1 MHPKSLDH
9 VLKYMPCVL
18 RNTNRNISISEIS
31 NASKAVIEHLID
43 YHDFCNIAWCR
54 PLKKYERG
62 KKDEGSQSF
71 YRNKICDSLINDN
84 QIFKITM

>member
-31 NASKAVIEHLID
+31 NASKVVIEHLFNCHD
-43 YHDFCNIAWCR
+43 YCNISWRR
-54 PLKKYERG
+54 PLKR
-62 KKDEGSQSF
+62 QSF
-71 YRNKICDSLINDN
+71 YRNKINDKKLYD
-84 QIFKITM
+84 QIWD